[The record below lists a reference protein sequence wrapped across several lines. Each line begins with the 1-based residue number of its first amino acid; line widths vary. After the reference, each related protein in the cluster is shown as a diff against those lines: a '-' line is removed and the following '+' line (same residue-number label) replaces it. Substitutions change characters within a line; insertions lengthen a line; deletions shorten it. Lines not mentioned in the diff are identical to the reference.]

1 MFVFPKASSF
11 VKQSDLLWLWN
22 NLDLVI
28 NLKKENII
36 PVEEEANLG
45 QKEI

>member
-11 VKQSDLLWLWN
+11 VKQPDLLWLWN